1 MIENDKL
8 GGECLNY
15 GCIPSKAMINTS
27 DLYYNMNEL
36 AEQGIE
42 LNSSKIN
49 LITFQTWKNSVV
61 KKLRGGIELLCKNYN
76 VDIIF
81 GRAEIKNMN
90 LVEITQGDK
99 KFEISTENIIIAT
112 GSRAKD
118 LENLKFDHKQIVSAK
133 DVLEFDKVPE
143 TMLVVGGGAIGLELG
158 TSLAKLGTKVTVVE
172 IEDKLLPGIEQDLVQ
187 VMEKSITSIGV
198 RVMLNS
204 KITNVNKSSLKV
216 VVSINNNGEDIVEE
230 FDKVLVSV
238 GRQAN
243 IENLGLDENKIKV
256 ETNGFIRVDESLQTN
271 IPGIYAIG
279 DVTGPPWLAHKASM
293 KGIKL
298 AYQIAK
304 IPTKIQIKNIPYAI
318 YTEPEIASVGLTE
331 EEANTNKLNVSVGKV
346 QLAANARALTTN
358 QTKGFA
364 KVIVDKDTHKILGV
378 HIVGNNASNL
388 ISEAILGLNIG
399 MSVEDIESTIHP
411 HPTLTEALFEAAQ
424 ASLDRSVHT
433 FRKKTS

>member
-27 DLYYNMNEL
+27 DLYHNMNEL

-81 GRAEIKNMN
+81 GRAKIKNMN

-143 TMLVVGGGAIGLELG
+143 TMLVVGGGAIGLE
-158 TSLAKLGTKVTVVE
+158 
-172 IEDKLLPGIEQDLVQ
+172 
-187 VMEKSITSIGV
+187 
-198 RVMLNS
+198 
-204 KITNVNKSSLKV
+204 
-216 VVSINNNGEDIVEE
+216 
-230 FDKVLVSV
+230 
-238 GRQAN
+238 
-243 IENLGLDENKIKV
+243 
-256 ETNGFIRVDESLQTN
+256 
-271 IPGIYAIG
+271 
-279 DVTGPPWLAHKASM
+279 
-293 KGIKL
+293 
-298 AYQIAK
+298 
-304 IPTKIQIKNIPYAI
+304 
-318 YTEPEIASVGLTE
+318 
-331 EEANTNKLNVSVGKV
+331 
-346 QLAANARALTTN
+346 
-358 QTKGFA
+358 
-364 KVIVDKDTHKILGV
+364 
-378 HIVGNNASNL
+378 
-388 ISEAILGLNIG
+388 
-399 MSVEDIESTIHP
+399 
-411 HPTLTEALFEAAQ
+411 
-424 ASLDRSVHT
+424 
-433 FRKKTS
+433 